1 MLENGVP
8 VVTGYIAA
16 VHDNLNI
23 PGLAA
28 CNGAPKANQIGGACF
43 LEQARYYNDAFG
55 MFFKRLMADGITPA
69 NTLFVMSSD
78 EGDHVAGANVGRA
91 VQPSPANCDGVTTP
105 CTYAAGTFGE
115 LGGNMTGLLATQ
127 KGDTTPFAMQFSA
140 APAFYVTGNPGPEA
154 PEVRS
159 LEHDVA
165 GLTANNP
172 FAGDPNQLITNY
184 LASPAEEAILHLVN
198 ADPARTPTFT
208 LFAKPDY
215 FFTTGAANCNTPC
228 VAVNPDFAYIHGT
241 YTAELNTTYLG
252 MAGPGVRHLGLDGTT
267 AADGPNSAG
276 PNSGQV
282 TVPDSGTTGTWIDE
296 TDIRPTLMYLTG
308 LTDDYIHDGRVISEI
323 LARPNSALS
332 APGAEGL
339 GACYKQLNSSVG
351 QFGTY
356 TLQASTAAVESST
369 PGDGKFK
376 SVNAKLSALEN
387 QRDKLAIKVKDDLN
401 AAAFGNQAIN
411 GVNGLTNHCQAVIAQ
426 AAGLAQRA

>member
-1 MLENGVP
+1 
-8 VVTGYIAA
+8 
-16 VHDNLNI
+16 
-23 PGLAA
+23 
-28 CNGAPKANQIGGACF
+28 
-43 LEQARYYNDAFG
+43 
-55 MFFKRLMADGITPA
+55 
-69 NTLFVMSSD
+69 
-78 EGDHVAGANVGRA
+78 
-91 VQPSPANCDGVTTP
+91 VTTP

-172 FAGDPNQLITNY
+172 FAGEPNQLITNY

-308 LTDDYIHDGRVISEI
+308 LTDDYIHDGRAISEV
-323 LARPNSALS
+323 LAHPNGALS
-332 APGAEGL
+332 APGVESL

-351 QFGTY
+351 QFGTD
-356 TLQASTAAVESST
+356 TLKASTVAVESST

-387 QRDKLAIKVKDDLN
+387 QRDKLAITIKDDLN
-401 AAAFGNQAIN
+401 SAAFGNETIN
-411 GVNGLTNHCQAVIAQ
+411 GVNGLTNHCQAIIAQ
-426 AAGLAQRA
+426 AAGLAQHT